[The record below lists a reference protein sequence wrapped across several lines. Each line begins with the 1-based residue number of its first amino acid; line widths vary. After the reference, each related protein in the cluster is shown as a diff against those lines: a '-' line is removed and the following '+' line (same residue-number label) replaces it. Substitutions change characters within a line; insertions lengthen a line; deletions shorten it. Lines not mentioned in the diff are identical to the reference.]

1 VSHELIVGGSMDER
15 YIRLLITRSQRLKL
29 PPSPL
34 AQKLPPSGEQEEDQ
48 CRACKLPV
56 DMGDILGIAKCDNG
70 HHWCKSSLSLLICAS
85 KADVQLDAQLL
96 VSSSPHLV
104 IEHVRPA
111 QRSLFY
117 QVESRMRR
125 LVLLIRSRVWIG
137 IINVSWSL

>member
-70 HHWCKSSLSLLICAS
+70 HHWCMSLS
-85 KADVQLDAQLL
+85 
-96 VSSSPHLV
+96 SPSYLCP
-104 IEHVRPA
+104 RC
-111 QRSLFY
+111 
-117 QVESRMRR
+117 
-125 LVLLIRSRVWIG
+125 
-137 IINVSWSL
+137 